1 MGYYAD
7 LINEKKE
14 KQNKVVKRGTFK
26 SGNWWI
32 SQETAWPNRI
42 VYSAHAEYTSGPYK
56 GEHHGTDSFD
66 SLAKAESYV
75 KRLNSKEEKDNADS
89 AYIEASQK
97 AERIINRMLQS
108 RDKKEAKRF
117 LEKIGWETRTL
128 GEDPADYARA
138 IRKAVRNY
146 PEKSAEILSNEKEEK
161 DNENFHYLG
170 KTFSVTSGNYK
181 EVRKQIE
188 QTYKDAV
195 SKLERKISSS
205 TGSEKSKL
213 EEELRKIKSGYKE
226 TLEEF
231 DWGFGNEKEEEKGYY
246 AKLVEEKNANPY
258 YIALSLIKDK
268 HSVNDMVREL
278 TSNYGVSK
286 SEALHAIE
294 KAAKDSHEAEIEKKA
309 RELY

>member
-32 SQETAWPNRI
+32 SQETAWPNKI

-75 KRLNSKEEKDNADS
+75 KRLNSKEEK
-89 AYIEASQK
+89 
-97 AERIINRMLQS
+97 
-108 RDKKEAKRF
+108 
-117 LEKIGWETRTL
+117 
-128 GEDPADYARA
+128 
-138 IRKAVRNY
+138 
-146 PEKSAEILSNEKEEK
+146 
-161 DNENFHYLG
+161 
-170 KTFSVTSGNYK
+170 
-181 EVRKQIE
+181 
-188 QTYKDAV
+188 
-195 SKLERKISSS
+195 
-205 TGSEKSKL
+205 
-213 EEELRKIKSGYKE
+213 
-226 TLEEF
+226 
-231 DWGFGNEKEEEKGYY
+231 GYY
-246 AKLVEEKNANPY
+246 AKLAEEKNANPY
-258 YIALSLIKDK
+258 HIALSLIKDK

-294 KAAKDSHEAEIEKKA
+294 KAAKDSHEAEIERKA

>member
-75 KRLNSKEEKDNADS
+75 KRLNSKEEKDN
-89 AYIEASQK
+89 
-97 AERIINRMLQS
+97 
-108 RDKKEAKRF
+108 
-117 LEKIGWETRTL
+117 
-128 GEDPADYARA
+128 
-138 IRKAVRNY
+138 
-146 PEKSAEILSNEKEEK
+146 
-161 DNENFHYLG
+161 ENFHYLG

-181 EVRKQIE
+181 DVRKQIE

-195 SKLERKISSS
+195 AKLERKISSA

-213 EEELRKIKSGYKE
+213 EAELREVKSGYKE

-231 DWGFGNEKEEEKGYY
+231 DWGFGNEKEKEKGYY
-246 AKLVEEKNANPY
+246 AKLAEEKNSNPY
-258 YIALSLIKDK
+258 YSALSLIKDK